1 MSQSNSAAIRRRAP
15 QSTTVPTPTQVSS
28 PAPVPAPAGLTLP
41 QTIAFIDKR
50 LIALEIFM
58 KETKSTPTENRFTPM
73 TTIVESDAT
82 NLNAIS
88 EVLEEYNSRFEM
100 LASEIQNMKDI
111 VLNLQSY
118 TMTVNKT
125 LIDERINILSEVGTI
140 ASEPISEV
148 QQDENNAMS
157 NPDE

>member
-1 MSQSNSAAIRRRAP
+1 
-15 QSTTVPTPTQVSS
+15 
-28 PAPVPAPAGLTLP
+28 
-41 QTIAFIDKR
+41 
-50 LIALEIFM
+50 M
-58 KETKSTPTENRFTPM
+58 KETKSTPAENRFTPM
-73 TTIVESDAT
+73 TTIAESDTT
-82 NLNAIS
+82 NLSAIS

-140 ASEPISEV
+140 TSEPISTEQSSENITESV
-148 QQDENNAMS
+148 ADE
-157 NPDE
+157 